1 MRNIPTE
8 YRNMIE
14 PDGLIARCLSK
25 AQERFPGKR
34 LSFCGDEDNWEDCLG
49 SCLLKPD
56 GTELS
61 FLFYFNVGSKTHA
74 VLESVPL

>member
-1 MRNIPTE
+1 MKNISPE
-8 YRNMIE
+8 YRAKIE

-34 LSFCGDEDNWEDCLG
+34 LNFCGQENNWLDCLG
-49 SCLLKPD
+49 SCCPNQE

-61 FLFYFNVGSKTHA
+61 FLFYFNVGEKTHA
-74 VLESVPL
+74 VTESVPI